1 MRSAGPEIGGVT
13 HRLADLEAVLTPLV
27 PALEQLHGAQIEQR
41 RLVVAGELSAMVT
54 INTSIQDISTR
65 IALLEERRQ
74 AIQTQL
80 EAELG
85 VQGLRAV
92 LKAAALA
99 PPDRARV
106 GQLLVQVIRLV
117 REIREQG
124 RANAKLLA
132 AAIGAAQR
140 TRQVLQRL
148 SGADNTYDPVQAR
161 RKQAAMRARASLTLA
176 PRDEG
181 TPPVQAGASPRQPD
195 EDAVSSTRA
204 ALGREA
210 S

>member
-1 MRSAGPEIGGVT
+1 MRSAGPGIGGVT

-27 PALEQLHGAQIEQR
+27 PALEQLHTAQIEQR
-41 RLVVAGELSAMVT
+41 RQVVAGDLSAMVT
-54 INTSIQDISTR
+54 VNTAIQDTSAR

-74 AIQTQL
+74 SIQAEL

-92 LKAAALA
+92 LMAAAVA
-99 PPDRARV
+99 PPDRARL
-106 GQLLVQVIRLV
+106 GQLLVQVTRLV

-124 RANAKLLA
+124 RRNATLLD

-140 TRQVLQRL
+140 TRQVLHRL
-148 SGADNTYDPVQAR
+148 SGADNTYDPVKAR
-161 RKQAAMRARASLTLA
+161 RQQAAMRARASLTA
-176 PRDEG
+176 M
-181 TPPVQAGASPRQPD
+181 THPVQAGRLPGQPGEDEAASAPG
-195 EDAVSSTRA
+195 
-204 ALGREA
+204 ALGKEA